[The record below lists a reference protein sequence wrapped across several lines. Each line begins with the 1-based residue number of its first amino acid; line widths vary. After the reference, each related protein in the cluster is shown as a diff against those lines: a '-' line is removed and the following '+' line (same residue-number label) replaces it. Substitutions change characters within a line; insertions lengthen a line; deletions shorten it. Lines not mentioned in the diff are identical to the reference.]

1 MIFNKHWFTAKLFQF
16 NKKNIMKVLIIYA
29 HPNPKSF
36 CHALLQEF
44 SQGLMDA
51 GHRTEVVDLYAMK
64 FDPVLKQKD
73 FVNWLPDENAPEMVE
88 KVVKEQVLTPHTSLL
103 NRVISKYMFRNK
115 TSLEIMNMLRKR
127 GPKDI
132 IIQQQKVANADAL
145 VFIAPV
151 WFMGFPA
158 ILKGWI
164 ERVFTLGFAFSLNTA
179 GWHGDIGGRIPL
191 LRHEKAL
198 IISTSIFNEQ
208 AYQAGLKEAMR
219 KLIDEFSLHYPGI
232 KKVEHEYFHA
242 VNMAD
247 ETTRK
252 NYLER
257 AYQLGN
263 EFTKKP
269 GSLISLSSFIGENAP
284 VYSEI

>member
-1 MIFNKHWFTAKLFQF
+1 
-16 NKKNIMKVLIIYA
+16 MKVLTIYA
-29 HPNPKSF
+29 NPNPKSF
-36 CHALLQEF
+36 CHALLQQF
-44 SQGLMDA
+44 SAGLMDA
-51 GHRTEVVDLYAMK
+51 GHTNEVIDLYAMK
-64 FDPVLKQKD
+64 FDPVLKPKD
-73 FVNWLPDENAPEMVE
+73 FVNWLPDENAPDMVE
-88 KVVKEQVLTPHTSLL
+88 KVIKEQVLTPNASLL
-103 NRVISKYMFRNK
+103 NRIISKYMFRNK
-115 TSLEIMNMLRKR
+115 TSIEIMNMLRRK

-132 IIQQQKVANADAL
+132 ITQQRKVANADAL

-164 ERVFTLGFAFSLNTA
+164 ERVFTLGFAFSLNSA
-179 GWHGDIGGRIPL
+179 GWRGDIAGRIPL
-191 LRHEKAL
+191 LKHEKAL

-208 AYQAGLKEAMR
+208 AYQAGLKEAIK
-219 KLIDEFSLHYPGI
+219 KLIDEFSLLYPGI

-247 ETTRK
+247 EPTRK

-269 GSLISLSSFIGENAP
+269 GSLINLSSFMGETLPAF
-284 VYSEI
+284 SET